1 MGRTFST
8 GEGGAMSARDSR
20 GGRRVL
26 VVEDEADLLAT
37 CERLLGRHGYE
48 VIIGSS
54 RWGRR
59 SW

>member
-1 MGRTFST
+1 
-8 GEGGAMSARDSR
+8 MSARDSR